1 MEKDCITRQKNL
13 ELREL
18 RDAEEKKRRME
29 EDEANRYDYG
39 NYG

>member
-1 MEKDCITRQKNL
+1 MEKDCIARQKNL

-29 EDEANRYDYG
+29 EDEDNRYDYG
-39 NYG
+39 SYG